1 MSVPRSLTAFLFV
14 FSLDLSGP
22 FTAQLPNNAAF
33 EALDPAYLEFLLDPA
48 NQDELRDLLLYHLI
62 PGATTSTEFTAGPT
76 ETLLLG
82 EAVEVGVSP
91 LTFDEASVITSDIPA
106 CNGFINIIG
115 TVLTPYPLPVLDPT
129 EIPTIEPTPTSECD
143 MFTFDRRV
151 RRLQDG
157 GENCNDNV
165 LETVG
170 QNPDLTL
177 AVMLIEA
184 SELAPIF
191 SCAGK

>member
-1 MSVPRSLTAFLFV
+1 LFV
-14 FSLDLSGP
+14 FSLDLAGP

-33 EALDPAYLEFLLDPA
+33 EALDPAHLEFLLDPA
-48 NQDELRDLLLYHLI
+48 NQAELRDLLLYHLI

-76 ETLLLG
+76 ETLLSG

-91 LTFDEASVITSDIPA
+91 LTFDEASVITSDITA
-106 CNGFINIIG
+106 CNGLINIIDA
-115 TVLTPYPLPVLDPT
+115 VLTPYELPVLDDTP
-129 EIPTIEPTPTSECD
+129 IPTSAPVSTICD

-165 LETVG
+165 LETAS